1 LQQPF
6 QYSTLKTLIFNY
18 FHLVLLSFFLWCSC
32 TDKEN
37 VSQGGFSQDIVTI
50 NDTVTVNKLLKIE
63 NPFYS
68 KTPELVISYNTQAIE
83 LSKKIGYKEGQI
95 NGILNI
101 GISYLSTGDY
111 KKAKTN
117 FLEALQYSEEE
128 MMQASVARSLGC
140 LGMLSEKES
149 NYAEGLAY
157 YARSKEAFLSVEDS
171 IGVIKCHLNISNI
184 YKVIGE
190 RAKAISFIVEG
201 LEIAEAI
208 ENDVFIGTCL
218 NNLSILYQYIGKN
231 EKAIPYFFQALEI
244 SKKSNDSVSM
254 AKVLNNIGVSYQELK
269 KKDLAIKYYLQAAE
283 IKEKISNKSDIA
295 GTWINIGSLMLEAK
309 DYTSALNHYT
319 KALRLSEEDQNE
331 LLNSEILRDIGEAY
345 IGLNQYEF
353 ALLNLNRS
361 LAIAEKFG
369 MKERKYEALNSLT
382 ELYSKMDNFEKAF
395 EYSQTLSV
403 FNDSLIKLHND
414 NEIAEIKT
422 RYETDKKEQEIVK
435 LNNEKKYT
443 RLVNIFL
450 ICFSVMLLITLFFI
464 FFSLK
469 TRITKNKEIAKYQQ
483 SLVERKLTILK
494 LEQTNLEQ
502 NLKHSEKELVDMALY
517 IVQKIE
523 FLETLQSEIK
533 TMQKDS
539 GSSNQEITKK
549 LSSLISHN
557 LRLDKEQ
564 VDFQLHLEKVNQSFY
579 KKLEQKFPKITQN
592 ELKLSALLRS
602 NFTSKDIATIYNI
615 SPSSVDMN
623 RYRLRKKFNLTNEE
637 NLSHF
642 LKNI

>member
-1 LQQPF
+1 M
-6 QYSTLKTLIFNY
+6 KTLNSIY
-18 FHLVLLSFFLWCSC
+18 THLVLLSFFLLCSC
-32 TDKEN
+32 NNKE
-37 VSQGGFSQDIVTI
+37 GESQDNLSQDRLTI

-68 KTPELVISYNTQAIE
+68 KTPELVISYNNQAIE
-83 LSKKIGYKEGQI
+83 ISKTIGYKEGHI
-95 NGILNI
+95 NGVLNL

-111 KKAKTN
+111 KKAKAY
-117 FLEALQYSEEE
+117 FSEALQYSEEE
-128 MMQASVARSLGC
+128 EMQASMARSLGC

-149 NYAEGLAY
+149 NYTEGLAY
-157 YARSKEAFLSVEDS
+157 YARSKEAFLSVGDS

-201 LEIAEAI
+201 LEIAESI
-208 ENDVFIGTCL
+208 ENDAFIGTCL
-218 NNLSILYQYIGKN
+218 NNLSILYQDIGKN
-231 EKAIPYFFQALEI
+231 EMAIPYFFQALEI
-244 SKKSNDSVSM
+244 SKKTGDSVAM
-254 AKVLNNIGVSYQELK
+254 ARVLNNIGVSYQELK

-283 IKEKISNKSDIA
+283 IKEKISSKSDIA

-309 DYTSALNHYT
+309 DYTAALNHFT
-319 KALRLSEEDQNE
+319 KALWLSEEDQNE
-331 LLNSEILRDIGEAY
+331 LFKSEILRDMGEAY
-345 IGLNQYEF
+345 IGLNQYDL
-353 ALLNLNRS
+353 ALQSLNSS
-361 LAIAEKFG
+361 LMIAEKFG
-369 MKERKYEALNSLT
+369 MKERKYDALNSLT
-382 ELYSKMDNFEKAF
+382 ELYSKMGNFEKAF

-422 RYETDKKEQEIVK
+422 RFETEKKEQEIVK
-435 LNNEKKYT
+435 LNNEKKYS

-450 ICFSVMLLITLFFI
+450 ICFSVMLLIIVFFI

-469 TRITKNKEIAKYQQ
+469 TRISKNKEISNFEQ
-483 SLVERKLTILK
+483 SLVERKLTILE

-502 NLKHSEKELVDMALY
+502 TLKHSEKELVNMALY
-517 IVQKIE
+517 IVQKID
-523 FLETLQSEIK
+523 FLESLRKEIK
-533 TMQKDS
+533 TMEKDAT
-539 GSSNQEITKK
+539 SSNQEITKK

-579 KKLEQKFPKITQN
+579 KKLEQKFPKITAN

-623 RYRLRKKFNLTNEE
+623 RYRLRKKFNLPSEE